1 MLIDQAQFLKSE
13 MRKLERSRYA
23 VCNSFKYA
31 VCNSFKYTACN
42 LFERIPLCALC
53 MHLPY
58 YIYLCKHVLFPHFP

>member
-31 VCNSFKYTACN
+31 VCN

-58 YIYLCKHVLFPHFP
+58 YIYLCKHALFPHIFSSTTE